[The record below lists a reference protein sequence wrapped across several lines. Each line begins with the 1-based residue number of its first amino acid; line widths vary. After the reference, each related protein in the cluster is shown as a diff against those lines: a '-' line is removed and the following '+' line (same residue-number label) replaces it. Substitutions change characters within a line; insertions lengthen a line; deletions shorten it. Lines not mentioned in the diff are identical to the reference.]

1 MTYLGEI
8 KLSELFRL
16 RDFKGFQVCSFL
28 LSLFIVSFTVRWFLA
43 QFWTELKKWCQVLTT
58 NRIQSILIWFTWTS
72 SVLISW
78 ADAPPSC
85 VKFNIT
91 ACSGSTGKGWMLLT
105 TMCLRLNVFCVQP
118 WHFDQGVAQ
127 ETQADRDEKY

>member
-43 QFWTELKKWCQVLTT
+43 QF
-58 NRIQSILIWFTWTS
+58 
-72 SVLISW
+72 
-78 ADAPPSC
+78 
-85 VKFNIT
+85 
-91 ACSGSTGKGWMLLT
+91 
-105 TMCLRLNVFCVQP
+105 
-118 WHFDQGVAQ
+118 
-127 ETQADRDEKY
+127 